1 MSSIVDSIKQAGV
14 VGAGGAGFPTHV
26 KAAAKAQVIIA
37 NGAECE
43 PLLHKDK
50 VIMRQYAE
58 EVLDG
63 IEIMM
68 KATGAP
74 EGVMA
79 LKEKYT
85 DLVELYTSLIK
96 KRKGIRFLGLG
107 NYYPSGDEY
116 SLVYEATGKLIPPA
130 GIPIQ
135 IGAVVD
141 NVETLLNV
149 ALADKAPVTDTF
161 FTVTGAVKNPCTL
174 KVPVGTSFSDAIAM
188 AGGPMVSSYAVL
200 DGGAMMGKVVTD
212 LTTPVTKTT
221 GGLIV
226 LPTEHSLIKKKSA
239 SREVY
244 SRIGRSA
251 CDQCSFC
258 TELCPRYLLGYKIEP
273 HKVMRSLGF
282 GDKQKGILS
291 EWALLC
297 CECSLCSLY
306 ACPEGLDPRNICVSA
321 KGDLREVK
329 VTWKNAELNTG
340 VEPKVHPMGE
350 YRKVPLDRLTKRLG
364 LADYDVD
371 APFLETAAPKTVT
384 IPLKQHVGTPAEAT
398 VKPGQK
404 VSKGDMIG
412 KVIADN
418 LGAPVHASI
427 SGTVASVDKSICIK
441 G

>member
-1 MSSIVDSIKQAGV
+1 MASIVDSIRDAGV

-26 KAAAKAQVIIA
+26 KASAKAEVVIA

-50 VIMRQYAE
+50 EIMRLHAE
-58 EVLDG
+58 EILDG
-63 IEIMM
+63 IELMM

-79 LKEKYT
+79 LKEKYQ
-85 DLVELYTSLIK
+85 DLVDLYTGLLK

-116 SLVYEATGKLIPPA
+116 SLVYEATGRLIPPG

-149 ALADKAPVTDTF
+149 ARAAKAPVTETF
-161 FTVTGAVKNPCTL
+161 LTVTGAVAAPCTL
-174 KVPVGTSFSDAIAM
+174 KVPVGTPYSDLLRA
-188 AGGPMVSSYAVL
+188 AGGPTVDDYAIL

-212 LTTPVTKTT
+212 LSTPATKTT

-226 LPTEHSLIKKKSA
+226 LPKDHTLVTRKSTP
-239 SREVY
+239 RETY
-244 SRIGRSA
+244 SRIGKSA

-258 TELCPRYLLGYKIEP
+258 TEFCPRYLLGYKIEP

-282 GDKQKGILS
+282 AQDKNKLLS

-306 ACPEGLDPRNICVSA
+306 ACPESLDPSNICVSA
-321 KGDLREVK
+321 KGDLREAGI
-329 VTWKNAELNTG
+329 TWKNAELNTG
-340 VEPKVHPMGE
+340 AEPKVHPMGE

-364 LADYDVD
+364 LAAYEADAPLVD
-371 APFLETAAPKTVT
+371 APAIKMVS
-384 IPLKQHVGTPAEAT
+384 IPLKQHVGAAAEAT
-398 VKPGQK
+398 VKAGDK
-404 VSKGDMIG
+404 VSQGQIIG
-412 KVIADN
+412 AVPDGQ
-418 LGAPVHASI
+418 LGAPVHASLA
-427 SGTVASVDKSICIK
+427 GTVVSVNGTVVIR